1 MGEVG
6 WRTAETKQTGW
17 PKKKKKNLSQIDPNE
32 KGRGFVFSEESFL
45 LGFLNCG
52 NSAGYWELSP
62 CFSGEQI
69 PFLDIREG

>member
-1 MGEVG
+1 MLENSRDKTNGL
-6 WRTAETKQTGW
+6 A
-17 PKKKKKNLSQIDPNE
+17 KKIIKNLSQIDPNE
-32 KGRGFVFSEESFL
+32 KGRVFCFFKRESFL